1 MNRRIAITTLVL
13 TLVSAAIG
21 AYFYRALPDPVPTH
35 FDLAGRPNG
44 FTSKPLGVFLP
55 TLFIAPL
62 GLFLAVIPKI
72 SPRGYQVDAFKR
84 VYEIISLT
92 TLGFLFVISALAF
105 SASLGH
111 PWSMDHAILPL
122 VGLLLLILGN
132 FMGKTRR
139 NFFVGIRTPWTLA
152 DDEVWLR
159 THRLG
164 GPLFVLGG
172 AIVMVGGLFGADVR
186 FLLAVV
192 LTIAFVPVVYS
203 YVIYRRLTRQA
214 ERSQ

>member
-13 TLVSAAIG
+13 TLASVAIG

-35 FDLAGRPNG
+35 FDLAGHPNG
-44 FTSKPLGVFLP
+44 FTAKPLGVFLP
-55 TLFIAPL
+55 TLLIAPI

-72 SPRGYQVDAFKR
+72 SPRGWQIDSFAR
-84 VYEIISLT
+84 AYEVMCLT
-92 TLGFLFVISALAF
+92 ILGFMFVVGMFAF
-105 SASLGH
+105 SAALGRSWSLQ
-111 PWSMDHAILPL
+111 HAIVPM
-122 VGLLLLILGN
+122 VGLLFMVIGN

-159 THRLG
+159 THRMG

-172 AIVMVGGLFGADVR
+172 AILMIGGLFGAGER
-186 FLLAVV
+186 FLVAVV

-203 YVIYRRLTRQA
+203 YVIYRQLTRQA
-214 ERSQ
+214 ERSR